1 MPVSLHVL
9 LMHGPSYLKMISL
22 PVSFLTE
29 QSLETNNKISKHAR
43 LHHTRKI
50 SRSATMKDHF
60 DRLMDV
66 SDPVIAN
73 ELHSRKQAKI
83 RHAKEDDLPEDVLAL
98 LFHNSLDGNE

>member
-1 MPVSLHVL
+1 
-9 LMHGPSYLKMISL
+9 
-22 PVSFLTE
+22 
-29 QSLETNNKISKHAR
+29 
-43 LHHTRKI
+43 
-50 SRSATMKDHF
+50 MKDHF